1 LALSRRMR
9 FGLHGDGGARETSLH
24 HNTIDRDVVTG
35 GRVFGPDTATMS
47 FGSRTVDL
55 NVLNLVTGLHFELA
69 NDSNLRIAGAIPLTS
84 SRNRFFDSELSLQI
98 SRKY

>member
-1 LALSRRMR
+1 
-9 FGLHGDGGARETSLH
+9 
-24 HNTIDRDVVTG
+24 
-35 GRVFGPDTATMS
+35 MS
-47 FGSRTVDL
+47 FGSRTGDL